1 MIKHIETPF
10 LHLEIKD
17 GNCEVTGRGNTWQY
31 LLLFAYIV
39 KVAKEGGFANGFDS
53 EREKKEFNRIINKV
67 YESPDDAIEAFS
79 QLGDVN
85 SYDAISKALEALDN
99 LFEGDYLDGE

>member
-1 MIKHIETPF
+1 MIKHTKSPF
-10 LHLEIKD
+10 LHIGLNGDERLIA
-17 GNCEVTGRGNTWQY
+17 GQGNTWQY

-39 KVAKEGGFANGFDS
+39 KAAKEGGFANGFDS

-85 SYDAISKALEALDN
+85 SYGAISKALEALDK

>member
-10 LHLEIKD
+10 LHFEIKD

-31 LLLFAYIV
+31 LLLFAFIV
-39 KVAKEGGFANGFDS
+39 KAAKEGKFTEGFDS
-53 EREKKEFNRIINKV
+53 EREKKEFIRILDKV
-67 YESPDDAIEAFS
+67 YERPGAAIKEFS
-79 QLGDVN
+79 QLGYVN
-85 SYDAISKALEALDN
+85 AVSDILEALDR

>member
-17 GNCEVTGRGNTWQY
+17 GNCKVTGTGNTQQY

-39 KVAKEGGFANGFDS
+39 KAAKEGGFTNGFDD
-53 EREKKEFNRIINKV
+53 EGEEKEFIRILNKV
-67 YESPDDAIEAFS
+67 YKCPDDAIEAFGP
-79 QLGDVN
+79 LGDANAV
-85 SYDAISKALEALDN
+85 SDILEALDR
-99 LFEGDYLDGE
+99 LFEGDYVDGE

>member
-10 LHLEIKD
+10 LHFEIKD
-17 GNCEVTGRGNTWQY
+17 GNCEVTGTGNTWQY

-53 EREKKEFNRIINKV
+53 EREKRN
-67 YESPDDAIEAFS
+67 SIE
-79 QLGDVN
+79 L
-85 SYDAISKALEALDN
+85 
-99 LFEGDYLDGE
+99 

>member
-10 LHLEIKD
+10 LHLEIKNE
-17 GNCEVTGRGNTWQY
+17 NCEVTGTGNTWQY

-53 EREKKEFNRIINKV
+53 EREKKEFIRILNKV
-67 YESPDDAIEAFS
+67 YERPDAAIEAFS

-99 LFEGDYLDGE
+99 LFEGDYVDGE